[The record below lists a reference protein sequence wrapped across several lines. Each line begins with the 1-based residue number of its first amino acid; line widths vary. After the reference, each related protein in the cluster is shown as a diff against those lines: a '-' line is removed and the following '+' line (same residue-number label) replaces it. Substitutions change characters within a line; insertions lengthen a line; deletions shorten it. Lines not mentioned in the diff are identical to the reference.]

1 MGENDKTKKKK
12 EKPLNVTT
20 SNQLQ
25 EIPLQNFNSVEIN
38 FYWGLLFKLQGKGL
52 TTVEIGFDEFRAL
65 TGYTRRGDK
74 ALLEQLRHLSFKF
87 SEITLLEELDNGFHI
102 MIPFYDFK
110 ANTEKKTFS
119 VKVNEEFIPAI
130 NNLDGRNGRYYTR
143 TDLIA
148 MRGLK
153 STYSKH
159 CLKMLFL
166 YRNKAGK
173 NKGCWT
179 ASVKELKYYLDIPD
193 KYRTSDIN
201 KLLDSVVKEYEEAG
215 IFEKFD
221 ITPIYENNEEKRKKG
236 RKKTIG
242 YTMLYS
248 FVEETE
254 EQSYADDKKD
264 EYSIPCPVC
273 GKPLYRI
280 ERKDG
285 STAFYGHRTGWDK
298 GCNYTIREDKLVE
311 ANGEVVSEHDPV
323 DGAGG
328 TVSKGDLEKYYRYV
342 REQQAADELRRKEYI
357 RTHEPEIL
365 SIYEECAERQKEIR
379 DMMTSLALSEESR
392 ERKKAARE
400 RLELLRNRLKDALLS
415 KGYESDYMDLRYKCS
430 ECKDFGQRDDGSF
443 CSCRAERAKEAAEW
457 IKGKL

>member
-1 MGENDKTKKKK
+1 
-12 EKPLNVTT
+12 
-20 SNQLQ
+20 
-25 EIPLQNFNSVEIN
+25 
-38 FYWGLLFKLQGKGL
+38 
-52 TTVEIGFDEFRAL
+52 
-65 TGYTRRGDK
+65 
-74 ALLEQLRHLSFKF
+74 
-87 SEITLLEELDNGFHI
+87 
-102 MIPFYDFK
+102 
-110 ANTEKKTFS
+110 
-119 VKVNEEFIPAI
+119 
-130 NNLDGRNGRYYTR
+130 
-143 TDLIA
+143 
-148 MRGLK
+148 MRSLK

-173 NKGCWT
+173 NKGCWNV
-179 ASVKELKYYLDIPD
+179 SVKELKYYLDIPE

-201 KLLDSVVKEYEEAG
+201 KLLDSVTKEYDEAG

-221 ITPIYENNEEKRKKG
+221 IITIYEDSEEKKKKG

-248 FVEETE
+248 FVETDTD
-254 EQSYADDKKD
+254 QISAGINKD
-264 EYSIPCPVC
+264 EKSIPCPLC

-311 ANGEVVSEHDPV
+311 VTGEVVSEHDQKDNSEGIV
-323 DGAGG
+323 
-328 TVSKGDLEKYYRYV
+328 TKGDLEKYYRYV
-342 REQQAADELRRKEYI
+342 REQHGADELRRKEYI
-357 RTHEPEIL
+357 RINEPEIWT
-365 SIYEECAERQKEIR
+365 IYQECVEQQKEIR

-392 ERKKAARE
+392 EKRKAARE
-400 RLELLRNRLKDALLS
+400 KLEIYNKKLKDALIEN
-415 KGYESDYMDLRYKCS
+415 GYESDYMELRYKCS

-457 IKGKL
+457 IKRMR